1 MALKEL
7 GQSLCGTW
15 FHKELFTK
23 TDIEMF
29 FLSGKLNDSK
39 RGESGRKK
47 SEFIVIHL
55 RFSIMCKFCVS
66 VMFSNLLDLQI
77 EKVRY

>member
-47 SEFIVIHL
+47 SEFDCDPLTSLNNVQILCLCYV
-55 RFSIMCKFCVS
+55 FQS
-66 VMFSNLLDLQI
+66 DLQI